1 MPQENNDHNADGE
14 DSLERLSEMFDKLAT
29 DKSQEEKDLQIENL
43 CGKVEEVLST
53 YMIIGYSVDG
63 EPVTVTYAK
72 NKKDSDALALLF
84 NRQIAN
90 SYYGSG
96 GNNSGNSEPL

>member
-43 CGKVEEVLST
+43 CGKVEEVLGN
-53 YMIIGYSVDG
+53 I
-63 EPVTVTYAK
+63 
-72 NKKDSDALALLF
+72 KKDL
-84 NRQIAN
+84 N
-90 SYYGSG
+90 
-96 GNNSGNSEPL
+96 